1 VVSVYG
7 LQGVVLAH
15 VFLNLPL
22 ATRMILQGWQ
32 AIPAE
37 RIRLAQSLGFT
48 PRETFRHLEGRC
60 CARCCPAWRW

>member
-1 VVSVYG
+1 VSVYG

-32 AIPAE
+32 ALPAE
-37 RIRLAQSLGFT
+37 RFRLAQSLGFG
-48 PRETFRHLEGRC
+48 PREIFRHLEGRC
-60 CARCCPAWRW
+60 CARCCPARRW